1 MFDAAVSVDLSAST
15 LPSTQEMWPSAFT
28 EKSCA
33 ASGASKWNQA
43 NEASEFELRV
53 IKAGTSRSSA
63 CPQPV
68 SFRFGS
74 TGFGNVCLTPNKS
87 IKTVYHFC
95 SIGSVNTGT
104 LLSSTILAACNCCIM
119 PQEFQGQFFQQAS
132 SLLNALFYLGL
143 FANRLPVF
151 WGKCPFRLVKNRW
164 CQCYQLWT
172 AWSCPRLD
180 QLGQWC
186 RLSHSR
192 SESVPCASEVS
203 TLRICLS

>member
-1 MFDAAVSVDLSAST
+1 
-15 LPSTQEMWPSAFT
+15 MWPSSFT

-43 NEASEFELRV
+43 KEASEFELSV

-63 CPQPV
+63 CAQSV
-68 SFRFGS
+68 SFGFGS
-74 TGFGNVCLTPNKS
+74 NGFGNVCLTPNKS

-119 PQEFQGQFFQQAS
+119 PQELQGQFFQQAS

-143 FANRLPVF
+143 FANRVPVF
-151 WGKCPFRLVKNRW
+151 CGKCSFPSGNESLMSMLSAVNCMKLSAFRSVRTTVPFISFKNRV
-164 CQCYQLWT
+164 C
-172 AWSCPRLD
+172 
-180 QLGQWC
+180 
-186 RLSHSR
+186 
-192 SESVPCASEVS
+192 
-203 TLRICLS
+203 TLR